1 MSTGG
6 TQGLEAR
13 WDYWM
18 VTSCTSGM
26 RDSRAAIKRFTWHLH
41 GFSPLANG
49 PAGGT
54 TVATT
59 ETPVA
64 AWGGR
69 TVLGIRRMTFLLY
82 EAGRMQRIWSTVQPD
97 GYAAE
102 ILAAIQGG

>member
-1 MSTGG
+1 
-6 TQGLEAR
+6 
-13 WDYWM
+13 
-18 VTSCTSGM
+18 
-26 RDSRAAIKRFTWHLH
+26 
-41 GFSPLANG
+41 
-49 PAGGT
+49 
-54 TVATT
+54 
-59 ETPVA
+59 VA